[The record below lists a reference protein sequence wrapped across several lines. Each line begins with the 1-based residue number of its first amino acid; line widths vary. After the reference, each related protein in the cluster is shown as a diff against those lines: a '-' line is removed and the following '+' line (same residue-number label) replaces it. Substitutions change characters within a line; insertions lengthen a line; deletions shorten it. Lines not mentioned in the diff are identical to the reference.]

1 VPIAGVSLVLALALA
16 SSGRTADSR
25 PTPRASAVLQYTE
38 LVPTAEGPAAPGTD
52 ERVASPLPGQTPT
65 AREASSPAF
74 AKALTQLATSSDYG
88 APTSRRTGPEVEQ
101 PANVAGSDLNASLR
115 SAATAAIDVGDARL
129 VGLLGVMVLTLVAG
143 VALATGRR
151 QI

>member
-1 VPIAGVSLVLALALA
+1 VLALAGSA
-16 SSGRTADSR
+16 AAGDTR
-25 PTPRASAVLQYTE
+25 PAPRASAVLQYTE
-38 LVPTAEGPAAPGTD
+38 LVPTAGGPAAPGVD
-52 ERVASPLPGQTPT
+52 KHVSSPLPGQALT

-88 APTSRRTGPEVEQ
+88 APISTGAGPEVGQ
-101 PANVAGSDLNASLR
+101 PTPAIRSDFNATLR

-129 VGLLGVMVLTLVAG
+129 LSLVGAMVLTLVGGA
-143 VALATGRR
+143 ALAVGRR